1 MLFDLNNLKVKIGQG
16 TSTSATQA
24 ISKEEKDTDFE
35 ENTEPDSLSSVS
47 QKNYF

>member
-35 ENTEPDSLSSVS
+35 ENTESDSLSSVS